1 MFMVKEERNVLV
13 LRAVLFRSTLPYVVF
28 FLFSP
33 PAWLI
38 LLWPGIDI
46 IYLLKCQTRRTLFW
60 AQTRDGN
67 RALANFRGWVWIRS
81 HNIVFFYTYY
91 TLQGSSSL
99 RRSLWKCISDVFV
112 MLEEHHWFS
121 VSAAFNT
128 TYITVPFILIFVT
141 PTADYVVQTRS
152 NQHAETIVALS
163 AALHCAEDYIIPRQT
178 YSGTGIP
185 QSLPA
190 ALTQEALDP
199 SCHIFVFGCFVT
211 F

>member
-1 MFMVKEERNVLV
+1 MWSFSFLAHQPDWFCCGPVLTS
-13 LRAVLFRSTLPYVVF
+13 FTF
-28 FLFSP
+28 
-33 PAWLI
+33 
-38 LLWPGIDI
+38 
-46 IYLLKCQTRRTLFW
+46 LKCQTRRTLFW
-60 AQTRDGN
+60 AQTRVGN
-67 RALANFRGWVWIRS
+67 RALANFKEWVWIQSRY
-81 HNIVFFYTYY
+81 IVFFYTYY
-91 TLQGSSSL
+91 THQGSSSL
-99 RRSLWKCISDVFV
+99 RRSLWKCISNVFV

-128 TYITVPFILIFVT
+128 TYITVPFIPIFVT

-178 YSGTGIP
+178 YSGTGTP